1 MLRVR
6 SNGLYTIDELPA
18 NIFIIYSFQATC
30 LSLKLV
36 SVENVLPIY
45 GFKGYCGIQYF
56 GYIVRALI
64 VVFLFLFDLTTIL
77 LCSVFAS
84 VAYVPQQNSVSN
96 VFSWVQAGPGITVYH
111 EYVLLT

>member
-1 MLRVR
+1 MLWVR

-36 SVENVLPIY
+36 SVEKVLPIY
-45 GFKGYCGIQYF
+45 GFKGYCGIHYF
-56 GYIVRALI
+56 GYIVRALN
-64 VVFLFLFDLTTIL
+64 VVFLLIGRPQHCLAFFLFLLDSTTIL

-84 VAYVPQQNSVSN
+84 AAYVPQQNSVSN
-96 VFSWVQAGPGITVYH
+96 VF
-111 EYVLLT
+111 